1 MVEAKRTTTIEGRP
15 ALSCVGRNRRAGG
28 DSLTTMFRI
37 VPSAAWRRI
46 LLCSFVVAASAAP
59 IAAQTPSNLRV
70 VHSVD
75 KAGPTTAELSGRVYN
90 DGPVDVID
98 VYVNAAAVDQSGKVL
113 AQGIPYVG
121 MVPSRGSAP
130 FKARVPV
137 VPGATAYRVG
147 INSFRFAFGRD
158 AP

>member
-1 MVEAKRTTTIEGRP
+1 M
-15 ALSCVGRNRRAGG
+15 S
-28 DSLTTMFRI
+28 RI
-37 VPSAAWRRI
+37 VSSAAWRRI
-46 LLCSFVVAASAAP
+46 LLCSIVVAAVAASAT
-59 IAAQTPSNLRV
+59 AQTPSNLRV
-70 VHSVD
+70 VHTVD
-75 KAGPTTAELSGRVYN
+75 KTTPPTAELSGRVYN
-90 DGPVDVID
+90 DGTVDVID

-121 MVPSRGSAP
+121 MVPARGSAP

-137 VPGATAYRVG
+137 VPGATGYRVG

>member
-1 MVEAKRTTTIEGRP
+1 MP
-15 ALSCVGRNRRAGG
+15 S
-28 DSLTTMFRI
+28 I
-37 VPSAAWRRI
+37 VSSAAWRRV
-46 LLCSFVVAASAAP
+46 LFCSLVVVAVVSPAT
-59 IAAQTPSNLRV
+59 AQTPASLRV
-70 VHSVD
+70 VHNVD
-75 KAGPTTAELSGRVYN
+75 KTTPPTAEISGRVYN
-90 DGPVDVID
+90 DGSVDVID

-121 MVPSRGSAP
+121 AVPARGSAP

-137 VPGATAYRVG
+137 VAGTAGYKVG

>member
-1 MVEAKRTTTIEGRP
+1 M
-15 ALSCVGRNRRAGG
+15 S
-28 DSLTTMFRI
+28 RI
-37 VPSAAWRRI
+37 VSSAAWRRI
-46 LLCSFVVAASAAP
+46 LLCSIVVVAVAASAT
-59 IAAQTPSNLRV
+59 AQTPSNLRV
-70 VHSVD
+70 VHTVD
-75 KAGPTTAELSGRVYN
+75 KTTPPTAELSGRVYN
-90 DGPVDVID
+90 DGTVDVID

-121 MVPSRGSAP
+121 MVPARGSTP

-137 VPGATAYRVG
+137 VPGATGYRVG